1 MVFSIVTLMHMIP
14 NVPSNIM
21 SQIEREKFI
30 TQKALWQVEID
41 CKPRTIFRLGEKATE
56 GKNEAAFEAV
66 ERARGISGENDALLN
81 NYE

>member
-1 MVFSIVTLMHMIP
+1 MFSIVTLMHMIP

-41 CKPRTIFRLGEKATE
+41 SKPRTVFNIGVKTPSD
-56 GKNEAAFEAV
+56 KNLEELEAV
-66 ERARGISGENDALLN
+66 ERARCIPGDNDALLN